1 MREMED
7 PSHCV
12 VVPPGWIGWAALAL
26 LPQCCWGRASLGTHW
41 HKDTLTLPTSCN
53 AKLHTFIQQRKAATG
68 QTTAGPWWD
77 VSNFYCHAHT
87 MGDCRGGKG
96 RGQWGKFPEAR
107 SQGDVLLGMSGSSAP
122 YSAGRKHSV
131 RSPLFILLF
140 LSLSMH
146 HFSWIT
152 LTH

>member
-53 AKLHTFIQQRKAATG
+53 AKLHTFIQQGKAASG
-68 QTTAGPWWD
+68 QTTAGPQRG
-77 VSNFYCHAHT
+77 VSSFHCHGHT

-96 RGQWGKFPEAR
+96 RGQWGLFPGAR
-107 SQGDVLLGMSGSSAP
+107 SHGDVLTEFRASTSYALQ
-122 YSAGRKHSV
+122 RKQTSV
-131 RSPLFILLF
+131 SPACNSLLPALSSPLQGQT
-140 LSLSMH
+140 SLG
-146 HFSWIT
+146 T
-152 LTH
+152 